1 MGFESHPHDACVFI
15 KKVGDSVVMLCCHVD
30 DLLVAGRRDDVKEI
44 FEELKRKVD
53 ATYKEVTGST
63 TYLGRRLEIKDDE
76 VICYP
81 PSSALGQNMA
91 PRSGLRNAFH
101 TWGAPRLQA

>member
-1 MGFESHPHDACVFI
+1 MKEMGFESHPHDACVCI
-15 KKVGDSVVMLCCHVD
+15 KKVGDSLVMLCCHVD

-53 ATYKEVTGST
+53 VTYKEVTGST

-76 VICYP
+76 VIFGVEPKYVDT
-81 PSSALGQNMA
+81 SV
-91 PRSGLRNAFH
+91 R
-101 TWGAPRLQA
+101 RLACAT